1 MDREDIIKLARE
13 AQMPFYWRTGE
24 ITYLDKLERFATL
37 VAAAER
43 EKLAAWMM
51 RQGYATGHGDTVEDL
66 LKELEWQIE
75 ERIRNERSACA
86 KVCEDIPLPKDSE
99 ALTHLPTIE
108 RCATAIR
115 ART

>member
-1 MDREDIIKLARE
+1 MDREEIIRMARE
-13 AQMPFYWRTGE
+13 AGLAYGSDEKPLGSVT
-24 ITYLDKLERFATL
+24 RFAAL
-37 VAAAER
+37 IAAAER

-51 RQGYATGHGDTVEDL
+51 RQGYATGHGDSIEKL
-66 LKELEWQIE
+66 LEELEWQIE
-75 ERIRNERSACA
+75 ERIRNEREVCA

-108 RCATAIR
+108 RCAAAIR